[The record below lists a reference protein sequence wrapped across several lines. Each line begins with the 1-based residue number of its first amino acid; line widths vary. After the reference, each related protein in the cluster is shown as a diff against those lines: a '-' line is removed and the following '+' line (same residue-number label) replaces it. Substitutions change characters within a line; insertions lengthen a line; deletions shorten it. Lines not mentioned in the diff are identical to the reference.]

1 MQEEIVFVYGT
12 LRKNLPWHH
21 LLKTSSF
28 LGEGKT
34 KEKFAL
40 YADNIPFVF
49 ENNKISNITGELYQ
63 VDSKILKI
71 LDSLEG
77 HPNWYCRKKTTIIS
91 KDKEIES
98 WLYFY
103 PKRIK
108 GLLIDSGD
116 YLDYFLY

>member
-1 MQEEIVFVYGT
+1 MQKEIVFVYGT
-12 LRKNLPWHH
+12 LRKDLPWNH

-40 YADNIPFVF
+40 YADGISFVI
-49 ENNKISNITGELYQ
+49 ENNKISNITGELYE

-77 HPNWYCRKKTTIIS
+77 HPDWYCRKKTTIIS
-91 KDKEIES
+91 KDKEIEA

-103 PKRIK
+103 PRKIK
-108 GLLIDSGD
+108 GLLINSGD